1 MNLRKEAKRAASL
14 ICESSCPTESQI
26 DFMETVL
33 REIHNEAI
41 EAASQ
46 VVYRH
51 SGNCDEFYEIRKSSL
66 HREHEGIMKKR
77 VSSSNLALRFYKG
90 DGWTRECLEKY
101 LTRGKLLDTAETHGD
116 KPESAYFILDVGAA
130 LDMPKLYAEQVSE
143 VHRAFND
150 HPQMSDVQ

>member
-51 SGNCDEFYEIRKSSL
+51 SGNCDEFYEIRKL
-66 HREHEGIMKKR
+66 KAAPRIDVTTDYR
-77 VSSSNLALRFYKG
+77 PIPLLRDY
-90 DGWTRECLEKY
+90 T
-101 LTRGKLLDTAETHGD
+101 
-116 KPESAYFILDVGAA
+116 
-130 LDMPKLYAEQVSE
+130 
-143 VHRAFND
+143 
-150 HPQMSDVQ
+150 